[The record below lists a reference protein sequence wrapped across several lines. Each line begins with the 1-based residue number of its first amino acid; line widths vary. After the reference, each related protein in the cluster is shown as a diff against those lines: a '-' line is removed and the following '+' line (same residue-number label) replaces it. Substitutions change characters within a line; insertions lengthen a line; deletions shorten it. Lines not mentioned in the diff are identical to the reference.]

1 MTGHPIPPAI
11 AKIAPDG
18 NLTAR
23 QRRRILIEM
32 SLRKQKPGTGSG
44 REFLRERTA
53 MNPWPD
59 LRGILQGIPWV
70 IIGGV
75 ATRAYMPERATQD
88 MDILVRD
95 ADGQAVVSRLQ
106 QAGYQ
111 VLSQLAVPG
120 LSLRSPEGVE
130 LDVLFGKYPWL
141 DEALARPE
149 QDRAGYPIIGLPY
162 LVILK
167 MNVTR
172 GRDLGDLTTMLGGA
186 DDAALNRVRDV
197 VARYSP
203 QDEED
208 LESLIFIGKK
218 ELEIPPDSE

>member
-1 MTGHPIPPAI
+1 
-11 AKIAPDG
+11 
-18 NLTAR
+18 
-23 QRRRILIEM
+23 M